1 MVSWREQSLDQN
13 QAAKVMKLRR
23 REGLGED
30 VSHHPLGLD
39 VVKLTLLLLDGLAQE
54 CKAGGD
60 VLDLCPCSATT
71 MPRS

>member
-1 MVSWREQSLDQN
+1 
-13 QAAKVMKLRR
+13 MKLRR

-60 VLDLCPCSATT
+60 VLESF
-71 MPRS
+71 R